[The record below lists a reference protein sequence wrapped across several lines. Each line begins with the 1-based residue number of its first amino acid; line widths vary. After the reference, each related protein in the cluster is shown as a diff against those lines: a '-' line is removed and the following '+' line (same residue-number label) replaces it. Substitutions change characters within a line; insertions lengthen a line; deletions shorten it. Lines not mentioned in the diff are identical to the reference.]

1 MIATEFEYLA
11 PSSLD
16 EAISLLTKHGDDAK
30 LLAGGHSL
38 IPIMKLR
45 LAQPKFLI
53 DIGRLSGL
61 ADIREDSGAISV
73 GSLATHHAVET
84 SELLKSK
91 LPLLPETAAAIAD
104 VQVRNRGTIGGSLVH
119 ADPAAD
125 LPATALALGAELR
138 VVGPK
143 GQRTIK
149 VDDFFVGLLATAIA
163 PDEILT
169 EVRFPLLPAKTGAAY
184 VKVPNKASHYAIVGV
199 AAVVTHGRRRTLRA
213 GADRPHG
220 VTHKPQRALA
230 AESSLTGKDAGRSRD
245 CRGRRPGGGRDKG
258 AERYPRFG
266 GVPASLDEGDD
277 RACPQAGGVLP
288 GRRLPDQQADLVA
301 T

>member
-1 MIATEFEYLA
+1 MIATEFDYLT

-16 EAISLLTKHGDDAK
+16 EAISLLTRHGDEAK

-53 DIGRLSGL
+53 DIGRLAGL
-61 ADIREDSGAISV
+61 SVIHEDGGAISV

-91 LPLLPETAAAIAD
+91 LPLLPETAAHVAD

-138 VVGPK
+138 VVGSK

-149 VDDFFVGLLATAIA
+149 IDDFFVGLLATAIA
-163 PDEILT
+163 ARGRRATYGGERRKGVVARR
-169 EVRFPLLPAKTGAAY
+169 ERGAPAAAC
-184 VKVPNKASHYAIVGV
+184 VKVPKKAAHDARVGGAGLV
-199 AAVVTHGRRRTLRA
+199 GEGKGRRGGQASVVLSGETGRKNSLRT
-213 GADRPHG
+213 
-220 VTHKPQRALA
+220 
-230 AESSLTGKDAGRSRD
+230 SM
-245 CRGRRPGGGRDKG
+245 
-258 AERYPRFG
+258 
-266 GVPASLDEGDD
+266 
-277 RACPQAGGVLP
+277 
-288 GRRLPDQQADLVA
+288 LVC
-301 T
+301 

>member
-16 EAISLLTKHGDDAK
+16 EAVSLLTKHGDEAK

-61 ADIREDSGAISV
+61 ADISEDSGAISV

-91 LPLLPETAAAIAD
+91 LPLLPETAAAVGD

-119 ADPAAD
+119 ADPASD

-138 VVGPK
+138 VAGPR
-143 GQRTIK
+143 GQRAIK
-149 VDDFFVGLLATAIA
+149 AEDFFVGLLTTAIA

-184 VKVPNKASHYAIVGV
+184 VKVRNKASHYAIVGV
-199 AAVVTHGRRRTLRA
+199 AAVVTLGGDGRCQQARIGLT
-213 GADRPHG
+213 G
-220 VTHKPQRALA
+220 VTHKPQRASA
-230 AESSLTGKDAGRSRD
+230 AESALAGKALDDGVIAEAAGLAADGIKALSDIHASAEFRLHLTKVMTGRALKLAASR
-245 CRGRRPGGGRDKG
+245 
-258 AERYPRFG
+258 
-266 GVPASLDEGDD
+266 AS
-277 RACPQAGGVLP
+277 Q
-288 GRRLPDQQADLVA
+288 
-301 T
+301 

>member
-11 PSSLD
+11 PASLD
-16 EAISLLTKHGDDAK
+16 EAISLLTKHGDEAK

-45 LAQPKFLI
+45 LAQPKYLI
-53 DIGRLSGL
+53 DIGQLPGLSVVHEDNGSIAVGGL
-61 ADIREDSGAISV
+61 V
-73 GSLATHHAVET
+73 THHALET
-84 SELLKSK
+84 SEILKSK
-91 LPLLPETAAAIAD
+91 LPLLPETAAAVAD

-138 VVGPK
+138 VTGPK

-149 VDDFFVGLLATAIA
+149 IDDFFVGLLATAIA

-169 EVRFPLLPAKTGAAY
+169 EVRFPLQPAKTGSAY

-199 AAVVTHGRRRTLRA
+199 AAVVTIGGDGRCQRA
-213 GADRPHG
+213 CIGLTG

-230 AESSLTGKDAGRSRD
+230 AESSLAGKTLDDPAIAEAAGLAADGIKALSDIHASADFRLHLTKVMTERALHLAASRA
-245 CRGRRPGGGRDKG
+245 R
-258 AERYPRFG
+258 
-266 GVPASLDEGDD
+266 
-277 RACPQAGGVLP
+277 Q
-288 GRRLPDQQADLVA
+288 
-301 T
+301 

>member
-1 MIATEFEYLA
+1 MIATEFEYLT

-16 EAISLLTKHGDDAK
+16 EAISLLTKHGDEAK

-53 DIGRLSGL
+53 DIEQLPGLSV
-61 ADIREDSGAISV
+61 IHEDSGWIAIGGMV
-73 GSLATHHAVET
+73 THHVVET

-91 LPLLPETAAAIAD
+91 LPLLPETAAHVAD

-125 LPATALALGAELR
+125 LTAAALALGAELR

-149 VDDFFVGLLATAIA
+149 IDDFFVGLLATSIA

-169 EVRFPLLPAKTGAAY
+169 EARFPLLPAKTGAAY

-199 AAVVTHGRRRTLRA
+199 AAVVTLGKDGRCEQVRIGLT
-213 GADRPHG
+213 G

-230 AESSLTGKDAGRSRD
+230 AESSLAGKM
-245 CRGRRPGGGRDKG
+245 
-258 AERYPRFG
+258 
-266 GVPASLDEGDD
+266 LDD
-277 RACPQAGGVLP
+277 RAISEAAGLAADGIKALSDIHASAEFRLHLTKVIT
-288 GRRLPDQQADLVA
+288 GRAIKLAASRS
-301 T
+301 

>member
-16 EAISLLTKHGDDAK
+16 EALSLLTKHGDEAK

-38 IPIMKLR
+38 IPIMKFR

-61 ADIREDSGAISV
+61 ADIREDSGTISV

-91 LPLLPETAAAIAD
+91 LPLLPETAAAVGD

-138 VVGPK
+138 VAGPR

-149 VDDFFVGLLATAIA
+149 ADDFFVGLLATAIA

-184 VKVPNKASHYAIVGV
+184 VKVRNKASHYAIVGV
-199 AAVVTHGRRRTLRA
+199 AAVLTLGGDGRCRQARIGLT
-213 GADRPHG
+213 G
-220 VTHKPQRALA
+220 VTHKPQHASA
-230 AESSLTGKDAGRSRD
+230 AESALAGKALDDGVIAEAAGLAADGIKALSDIHASAEFRLHLTKVMTGRAIKLAASR
-245 CRGRRPGGGRDKG
+245 
-258 AERYPRFG
+258 
-266 GVPASLDEGDD
+266 AS
-277 RACPQAGGVLP
+277 
-288 GRRLPDQQADLVA
+288 
-301 T
+301 

>member
-16 EAISLLTKHGDDAK
+16 EALSLLKKHGDDAK

-61 ADIREDSGAISV
+61 ADIREGKGAISV
-73 GSLATHHAVET
+73 GSLATHHDVET

-91 LPLLPETAAAIAD
+91 LPLLPETAAAVAD

-125 LPATALALGAELR
+125 LPATALALGAELH
-138 VVGPK
+138 VAGPRGK
-143 GQRTIK
+143 RTIK
-149 VDDFFVGLLATAIA
+149 ADDFFVGLLATAIA

-199 AAVVTHGRRRTLRA
+199 AAVVTLGGDGRCQQARIGLT
-213 GADRPHG
+213 G
-220 VTHKPQRALA
+220 VTHKPQRASA
-230 AESSLTGKDAGRSRD
+230 AESALTGKA
-245 CRGRRPGGGRDKG
+245 
-258 AERYPRFG
+258 
-266 GVPASLDEGDD
+266 LDD
-277 RACPQAGGVLP
+277 RVIAEAAGLAADGIKALSDIHASAEFRLHLTKVMT
-288 GRRLPDQQADLVA
+288 GRALKLAVSRS
-301 T
+301 

>member
-53 DIGRLSGL
+53 DIGLLPGLSE
-61 ADIREDSGAISV
+61 IHEDNAAIAVGALV
-73 GSLATHHAVET
+73 THHALET

-91 LPLLPETAAAIAD
+91 LPLLPETAAHVAD

-125 LPATALALGAELR
+125 LTATALALGAELR

-143 GQRTIK
+143 GQRTIEAN
-149 VDDFFVGLLATAIA
+149 DFFVGLLTTAIA

-199 AAVVTHGRRRTLRA
+199 AAVVTLGEDGRCEQARIGLT
-213 GADRPHG
+213 G
-220 VTHKPQRALA
+220 VTHKPQHALA
-230 AESSLTGKDAGRSRD
+230 AESSVAGKPLDDPAIAQAAGLAADGIKALSDIHASAEFRLHLTQVMTGRALKLAVSRAQ
-245 CRGRRPGGGRDKG
+245 R
-258 AERYPRFG
+258 
-266 GVPASLDEGDD
+266 
-277 RACPQAGGVLP
+277 
-288 GRRLPDQQADLVA
+288 
-301 T
+301 

>member
-1 MIATEFEYLA
+1 MIATEFEYLT

-16 EAISLLTKHGDDAK
+16 EAISLLTKHGDEAK

-61 ADIREDSGAISV
+61 ADIREDSGAIV
-73 GSLATHHAVET
+73 IGGLVTHHALET
-84 SELLKSK
+84 SDLLKSK
-91 LPLLPETAAAIAD
+91 LPLLPETAAHVAD

-125 LPATALALGAELR
+125 LPATALALRAEFR

-143 GQRTIK
+143 GQRTIGAE
-149 VDDFFVGLLATAIA
+149 DFFVGLLTTAIA

-169 EVRFPLLPAKTGAAY
+169 EVRFPLLPAKTGSAY

-199 AAVVTHGRRRTLRA
+199 AAVVTLGKDGRCEQARIGLT
-213 GADRPHG
+213 G

-230 AESSLTGKDAGRSRD
+230 AEKALVGKAPDAGTI
-245 CRGRRPGGGRDKG
+245 
-258 AERYPRFG
+258 AAA
-266 GVPASLDEGDD
+266 ASLAADGIKALSDIHASAEFRLHLTKVMTG
-277 RACPQAGGVLP
+277 RALKLAVSRAQAG
-288 GRRLPDQQADLVA
+288 
-301 T
+301 

>member
-16 EAISLLTKHGDDAK
+16 EAISLLTKHGDEAK

-53 DIGRLSGL
+53 DIGQLPGLSV
-61 ADIREDSGAISV
+61 IHEDGGAISV

-91 LPLLPETAAAIAD
+91 LPLLPETAAAVAD

-138 VVGPK
+138 VVGSK

-149 VDDFFVGLLATAIA
+149 IDDFFVGLLATAIA

-184 VKVPNKASHYAIVGV
+184 AKVPNKASHYAIVGV
-199 AAVVTHGRRRTLRA
+199 AAVVTLGKDGRCEQARIGLT
-213 GADRPHG
+213 G

-230 AESSLTGKDAGRSRD
+230 AESSLTGKT
-245 CRGRRPGGGRDKG
+245 
-258 AERYPRFG
+258 
-266 GVPASLDEGDD
+266 LDD
-277 RACPQAGGVLP
+277 RAIAEAAGLAADGIKALSDIHASAEFRLHLTKVMT
-288 GRRLPDQQADLVA
+288 GRALKLASSRAQ
-301 T
+301 

>member
-1 MIATEFEYLA
+1 MIATEFEYLG
-11 PSSLD
+11 PSSVD

-38 IPIMKLR
+38 IPIMKMR

-53 DIGRLSGL
+53 DIGQLPGL
-61 ADIREDSGAISV
+61 AGIHEDSGTIAV
-73 GSLATHHAVET
+73 GGLVTHHALET
-84 SELLKSK
+84 SDLLKAK
-91 LPLLPETAAAIAD
+91 LPLLPETAAHVAD

-149 VDDFFVGLLATAIA
+149 IDDFFVGLLATAIA

-169 EVRFPLLPAKTGAAY
+169 QVRFPLLPAKTGSAY

-199 AAVVTHGRRRTLRA
+199 AAVVTLGKDGRCEQARIGLTGVAHLPRRAEAVEAALAGKMLDDDAMTAAAALATDGVKALSDLHASAEYRLHLTRVMTLRA
-213 GADRPHG
+213 L
-220 VTHKPQRALA
+220 KLA
-230 AESSLTGKDAGRSRD
+230 AA
-245 CRGRRPGGGRDKG
+245 
-258 AERYPRFG
+258 
-266 GVPASLDEGDD
+266 
-277 RACPQAGGVLP
+277 RA
-288 GRRLPDQQADLVA
+288 
-301 T
+301 

>member
-16 EAISLLTKHGDDAK
+16 EAISLLTKHGDEAK

-53 DIGRLSGL
+53 DIGQLPGLSV
-61 ADIREDSGAISV
+61 IHEDGGAISV
-73 GSLATHHAVET
+73 GSLAIHHAVET

-91 LPLLPETAAAIAD
+91 LPLLPETAAAVAD

-125 LPATALALGAELR
+125 LPATALALGADLR
-138 VVGPK
+138 VVGSK

-149 VDDFFVGLLATAIA
+149 IDDFFVGLLATAIA
-163 PDEILT
+163 SDEILT
-169 EVRFPLLPAKTGAAY
+169 EVRFSLQSAKAGAAY

-199 AAVVTHGRRRTLRA
+199 AAVVTLGKDGRCEQARIGLT
-213 GADRPHG
+213 G

-230 AESSLTGKDAGRSRD
+230 AESSLTGKT
-245 CRGRRPGGGRDKG
+245 
-258 AERYPRFG
+258 
-266 GVPASLDEGDD
+266 LDD
-277 RACPQAGGVLP
+277 RAIAEAASLAADGIKALSDIHASAEFRLHLTKVMT
-288 GRRLPDQQADLVA
+288 GRALKLASSRAQ
-301 T
+301 

>member
-16 EAISLLTKHGDDAK
+16 EAISLLSKHGEDAK
-30 LLAGGHSL
+30 LVAGGHSL

-61 ADIREDSGAISV
+61 ADIREDNGAISV
-73 GSLATHHAVET
+73 GSLATHHAVE
-84 SELLKSK
+84 SSDLLKSK
-91 LPLLPETAAAIAD
+91 LPLLPETAAAVAD

-125 LPATALALGAELR
+125 LPATALALGAGLR

-149 VDDFFVGLLATAIA
+149 AEDFFVGLLATAIA

-169 EVRFPLLPAKTGAAY
+169 EVRFPLLQAKTGAAY

-199 AAVVTHGRRRTLRA
+199 AAVVTLGKDGRCEQARIGLT
-213 GADRPHG
+213 G

-230 AESSLTGKDAGRSRD
+230 AENALVGK
-245 CRGRRPGGGRDKG
+245 
-258 AERYPRFG
+258 
-266 GVPASLDEGDD
+266 VLDEGVIAGAASLAADGIKALSD
-277 RACPQAGGVLP
+277 IHASAEFRLHLTKVMTGRALKLAAS
-288 GRRLPDQQADLVA
+288 RS
-301 T
+301 

>member
-1 MIATEFEYLA
+1 MIATEFEYLT

-53 DIGRLSGL
+53 DIGQLPGLSVIHEDNGSIAVGGL
-61 ADIREDSGAISV
+61 V
-73 GSLATHHAVET
+73 THHAVET

-91 LPLLPETAAAIAD
+91 LPLLPETAAHVAD

-125 LPATALALGAELR
+125 LPAAALALGAEVR

-143 GQRTIK
+143 GPRTIK

-169 EVRFPLLPAKTGAAY
+169 EVRFPLLPPKTGAAY
-184 VKVPNKASHYAIVGV
+184 VKVPNKASHYAIVGI
-199 AAVVTHGRRRTLRA
+199 AAVVTLGNDGRCQQARIGLT
-213 GADRPHG
+213 G
-220 VTHKPQRALA
+220 VTHKPQRALT
-230 AESSLTGKDAGRSRD
+230 AEGSLTGKILDGRAIAEAAGLASDGIKALSDIHASAEFRLHLTKVMTGRAIKLAASRI
-245 CRGRRPGGGRDKG
+245 
-258 AERYPRFG
+258 
-266 GVPASLDEGDD
+266 
-277 RACPQAGGVLP
+277 
-288 GRRLPDQQADLVA
+288 
-301 T
+301 

>member
-16 EAISLLTKHGDDAK
+16 EAISLLTQHGDDAK
-30 LLAGGHSL
+30 VLAGGHSL

-53 DIGRLSGL
+53 DIGQLPGLSE
-61 ADIREDSGAISV
+61 IREDNAAIAV
-73 GSLATHHAVET
+73 GGLVTHHALET

-91 LPLLPETAAAIAD
+91 LPLLPETAAHVAD

-143 GQRTIK
+143 GQRTIEA
-149 VDDFFVGLLATAIA
+149 DDFFVGLLTTAIA
-163 PDEILT
+163 PNEILT
-169 EVRFPLLPAKTGAAY
+169 EVRFSLLPAKTGAAY

-199 AAVVTHGRRRTLRA
+199 AAVVTLGKNGHCEQARIGLT
-213 GADRPHG
+213 G
-220 VTHKPQRALA
+220 VTHKPQHAVA
-230 AESSLTGKDAGRSRD
+230 AESSLAGKPLDDPAIAQAAGLAADGIKALSDIHASAEFRLHLTQVMTGRALKLAVSRAQ
-245 CRGRRPGGGRDKG
+245 R
-258 AERYPRFG
+258 
-266 GVPASLDEGDD
+266 
-277 RACPQAGGVLP
+277 
-288 GRRLPDQQADLVA
+288 
-301 T
+301 

>member
-16 EAISLLTKHGDDAK
+16 EAISLLTQHGDDAK
-30 LLAGGHSL
+30 VLAGGHSL

-53 DIGRLSGL
+53 DIGQLPGLSE
-61 ADIREDSGAISV
+61 IREDNAAIAV
-73 GSLATHHAVET
+73 GGLVTHHALET

-91 LPLLPETAAAIAD
+91 LPLLPETAAHVAD

-149 VDDFFVGLLATAIA
+149 ADDFFVGLLTTAIA
-163 PDEILT
+163 PNEILT
-169 EVRFPLLPAKTGAAY
+169 EVRFSLLPAKTGAAY

-199 AAVVTHGRRRTLRA
+199 AAVVTLGKNGHCEQARIGLT
-213 GADRPHG
+213 G
-220 VTHKPQRALA
+220 VTHKPQHAVA
-230 AESSLTGKDAGRSRD
+230 AESSLAGKPLDDPAIAQAAGLAADGIKALSDIHASAEFRLHLTQVMTGRALKLAVSRAQ
-245 CRGRRPGGGRDKG
+245 R
-258 AERYPRFG
+258 
-266 GVPASLDEGDD
+266 
-277 RACPQAGGVLP
+277 
-288 GRRLPDQQADLVA
+288 
-301 T
+301 

>member
-16 EAISLLTKHGDDAK
+16 EALSLLTKHGDEAK

-53 DIGRLSGL
+53 DIGRVSGL

-91 LPLLPETAAAIAD
+91 LPLLPETAAAVGD

-119 ADPAAD
+119 ADPASD

-138 VVGPK
+138 VAGPR
-143 GQRTIK
+143 GQRSIK
-149 VDDFFVGLLATAIA
+149 AEDFFVGLLTTAIA

-184 VKVPNKASHYAIVGV
+184 VKVRNKASHYAIVGV
-199 AAVVTHGRRRTLRA
+199 AAVLTLGGDGRCQQARIGLT
-213 GADRPHG
+213 G
-220 VTHKPQRALA
+220 VTHKPQRASA
-230 AESSLTGKDAGRSRD
+230 AESALAGQALDDGVIAEAAGLAADGIKALSDIHASAEFRLHLAKVMTGRALKLALSRS
-245 CRGRRPGGGRDKG
+245 
-258 AERYPRFG
+258 
-266 GVPASLDEGDD
+266 
-277 RACPQAGGVLP
+277 
-288 GRRLPDQQADLVA
+288 
-301 T
+301 

>member
-16 EAISLLTKHGDDAK
+16 EAVSLLTKHGDEAK

-61 ADIREDSGAISV
+61 ADISEDSGAISV

-91 LPLLPETAAAIAD
+91 LPLLPETAAAVGD

-119 ADPAAD
+119 ADPASD
-125 LPATALALGAELR
+125 LPAAALALGAELR
-138 VVGPK
+138 VAGPR
-143 GQRTIK
+143 GQRAIK
-149 VDDFFVGLLATAIA
+149 AEDFFVGLLTTAIA

-184 VKVPNKASHYAIVGV
+184 VKVRNKASHYAIVGV
-199 AAVVTHGRRRTLRA
+199 AAVVTLGGDGRCQEARIGLT
-213 GADRPHG
+213 G
-220 VTHKPQRALA
+220 VTHKPQRASA
-230 AESSLTGKDAGRSRD
+230 AESALAGKALDDGVIAEAAGLAADGIKALSDIHASAEFRLHLTKVMTGRALKLAASR
-245 CRGRRPGGGRDKG
+245 
-258 AERYPRFG
+258 
-266 GVPASLDEGDD
+266 AS
-277 RACPQAGGVLP
+277 Q
-288 GRRLPDQQADLVA
+288 
-301 T
+301 